1 MEIKISRDDF
11 NSDTRAVGLARLANN
26 LEETYGSFIN
36 MDNTNSKG
44 EARREVLITRCI
56 AAHAVRMYGDEL
68 DPEIAAASV
77 CDGSDDG
84 GIDAVYVNPSS
95 KKLIIVQSKY
105 IKDGNGSITI
115 KDFGRFKDACAKVI
129 ANDLYSFNTRFLE
142 HKEAITTAIT
152 SSSYKCICVFIY
164 SGTKELSDEVIG
176 EIDFWEKSQNK
187 ALLFRDLDSRD
198 EYTILFET
206 PSVSDIS
213 TSLSSQSTGAIDIS
227 NVILES
233 YGEITEPYGA
243 IYGTISARVIYD
255 WWKKYKYALFE
266 KNIRSVLGD
275 STSVNAGIMATIE
288 NHPENFWYYNNGV
301 TATYEEVDESI
312 ANAGAS
318 RKIGIFGF
326 KKLNIINGA
335 QTVSSIGAIFDNIS
349 DEKKDKVRVMIRFI
363 NAKDPVFLG
372 DVTKY
377 NNTQNRVT
385 GRDFTTQRPEQQKIQ
400 KEINFVGGYTY
411 KLLRQEDSGI
421 VASNVIDI
429 DDSLNA
435 LICKSKK
442 AHLIAVLKS
451 NRGRFFDST
460 ENNLYEQVF
469 NPKQPPSG
477 LVVINAVNAYRVCFD
492 ILKDTMSKAANY
504 DGEDYSKIPSLL
516 THGNYVFISILMDK
530 IKPSTTVNG
539 INSFDKNNFQTDTL
553 ELAKDI
559 LDYIQDNYP
568 NSYLARFF
576 QNREKVEQIITQFT
590 S

>member
-1 MEIKISRDDF
+1 MSRDDF

-243 IYGTISARVIYD
+243 IYGTVSARVIYD

-335 QTVSSIGAIFDNIS
+335 QTVSSIGAIFDNIP

-492 ILKDTMSKAANY
+492 ILKDTISKAANY

>member
-1 MEIKISRDDF
+1 MSREEF
-11 NSDTRAVGLARLANN
+11 NSDTRSVGLARLANS
-26 LEETYGSFIN
+26 LEETYGSYID
-36 MDNTNSKG
+36 MENTNSKG
-44 EARREVLITRCI
+44 DARREVLITRCI

-84 GIDAVYVNPSS
+84 GIDAVYVNPTS
-95 KKLIIVQSKY
+95 KKLILVQSKY

-129 ANDLYSFNTRFLE
+129 ANDLFSFNPRFLE

-164 SGTKELSDEVIG
+164 SGTKDLSEEVVS

-187 ALLFRDLDSRD
+187 ALLFRDLESRD

-206 PSVSDIS
+206 PNVTNIS
-213 TSLSSQSTGAIDIS
+213 TSLNSQSTGAIDIN

-255 WWKKYKYALFE
+255 WWKKYKYSLFE

-288 NHPENFWYYNNGV
+288 SSPENFWYYNNGV
-301 TATYEEVDESI
+301 TATYDEVDESI
-312 ANAGAS
+312 ANAGNS

-335 QTVSSIGAIFDNIS
+335 QTVSSIGAIFDSIS
-349 DEKKDKVRVMIRFI
+349 EENKDKVRVMIRFI

-400 KEINFVGGYTY
+400 REINFVGGYTY
-411 KLLRQEDSGI
+411 KLLRQEDSEI
-421 VASNVIDI
+421 AASNVIDI

-442 AHLIAVLKS
+442 SQLVAVLKS

-460 ENNLYEQVF
+460 ENTLYEQVF

-477 LVVINAVNAYRVCFD
+477 LVVINNVNAYRACFD
-492 ILKDTMSKAANY
+492 ILKDTISKATNSEN
-504 DGEDYSKIPSLL
+504 EDYSKIPSLL
-516 THGNYVFISILMDK
+516 THGNYVFISILMDR
-530 IKPSTTVNG
+530 IEPTATINGVSTY
-539 INSFDKNNFQTDTL
+539 DKTNLNIDTL
-553 ELAKDI
+553 ELAKNI
-559 LDYIQDNYP
+559 LEYIQNNYP

-590 S
+590 L

>member
-1 MEIKISRDDF
+1 MSRDDI
-11 NSDTRAVGLARLANN
+11 NSDTRAVGLARLANS

-44 EARREVLITRCI
+44 EPLRDVLITRCI

-68 DPEIAAASV
+68 DPEMAADSV

-84 GIDAVYVNPSS
+84 GIDAVYVNSSS
-95 KKLIIVQSKY
+95 KKLILVQSKY
-105 IKDGNGSITI
+105 IKDGNGSVTI

-129 ANDLYSFNTRFLE
+129 ANDLSSFNERFLE
-142 HKEAITTAIT
+142 HKEEITTAIT

-164 SGTKELSDEVIG
+164 SGAHALSQEVIG

-187 ALLFRDLDSRD
+187 ALLFRDMQSRD

-206 PSVSDIS
+206 PNVSDIS
-213 TSLSSQSTGAIDIS
+213 NSLRSQSTGAIDIS

-243 IYGTISARVIYD
+243 IYGTIAARIIND

-275 STSVNAGIMATIE
+275 STSVNTGIISTIE
-288 NHPENFWYYNNGV
+288 NTPENFWYYNNGI
-301 TATYEEVDESI
+301 TATYDEVEESI

-335 QTVSSIGAIFDNIS
+335 QTVSSIGAIFDSIP
-349 DEKKDKVRVMIRFI
+349 DDKKDKVRVMIRFI

-400 KEINFVGGYTY
+400 KEINFVGGYSY
-411 KLLRQEDSGI
+411 KLLRQEDSGV

-435 LICKSKK
+435 LVCKSKK
-442 AHLIAVLKS
+442 PQLIATLKS

-460 ENNLYEQVF
+460 ESALYEQVF
-469 NPKQPPSG
+469 NPKNPPSG
-477 LVVINAVNAYRVCFD
+477 ISVINCVNLYRVCFD
-492 ILKDTMSKAANY
+492 ILKDTVLSTTNLT
-504 DGEDYSKIPSLL
+504 DEDSSKIPSLL
-516 THGNYVFISILMDK
+516 THGNYVFISILMSK
-530 IKPSTTVNG
+530 IEPVTITNG
-539 INSFDKNNFQTDTL
+539 IHIYDKTKVEIDTYK
-553 ELAKDI
+553 LARDI
-559 LDYIQDNYP
+559 FEYIQINYP

-576 QNREKVEQIITQFT
+576 QNREKVEQIITHFT
-590 S
+590 ESN

>member
-1 MEIKISRDDF
+1 MEIKMSRDDF

-335 QTVSSIGAIFDNIS
+335 QTVSSIGAIFDNIP

-492 ILKDTMSKAANY
+492 ILKDTISKAANY

>member
-1 MEIKISRDDF
+1 MSRDDF

-335 QTVSSIGAIFDNIS
+335 QTVSSIGAIFDNIP

-492 ILKDTMSKAANY
+492 ILKDTISKAANY

>member
-1 MEIKISRDDF
+1 MSRDDF
-11 NSDTRAVGLARLANN
+11 NNDTRVVGLARLANS

-68 DPEIAAASV
+68 DPEIAAGSV

-84 GIDAVYVNPSS
+84 GIDAVYVNQSS
-95 KKLIIVQSKY
+95 KKLILVQSKY

-115 KDFGRFKDACAKVI
+115 KDFGRFKDACARVI
-129 ANDLYSFNTRFLE
+129 ANDLLSFNSRFLE
-142 HKEAITTAIT
+142 HKESITTAIT

-164 SGTKELSDEVIG
+164 SGTQGLSHEVVG

-187 ALLFRDLDSRD
+187 ALLFRDLESRD

-206 PSVSDIS
+206 PNVTDIS
-213 TSLSSQSTGAIDIS
+213 TSLSSQSTGSIDIS

-233 YGEITEPYGA
+233 YGELSEPYGA
-243 IYGTISARVIYD
+243 IYGTIAARVIHD
-255 WWKKYKYALFE
+255 WWKKYKYSLFE

-275 STSVNAGIMATIE
+275 SSSVNAGIISTIE
-288 NHPENFWYYNNGV
+288 NNPENFWYYNNGI

-318 RKIGIFGF
+318 RKVGIFGF
-326 KKLNIINGA
+326 RKLNIINGA
-335 QTVSSIGAIFDNIS
+335 QTVSSIGAIFDS
-349 DEKKDKVRVMIRFI
+349 VPEDKKDKVRVLIRFI
-363 NAKDPVFLG
+363 NAKDPIFLG

-400 KEINFVGGYTY
+400 REINFVGGYTY

-421 VASNVIDI
+421 AASNVIDI

-435 LICKSKK
+435 LICASKK
-442 AHLIAVLKS
+442 PQLIAILKS

-460 ENNLYEQVF
+460 ESSLYEQVF
-469 NPKQPPSG
+469 NPKHPPSG
-477 LVVINAVNAYRVCFD
+477 ISVINSVNLYRVCFD
-492 ILKDTMSKAANY
+492 ILKDTISKSSSSP
-504 DGEDYSKIPSLL
+504 DETYSKIPSLL

-530 IKPSTTVNG
+530 VKPTTTIGG
-539 INSFDKNNFQTDTL
+539 INSYFKETIDFDTL

-559 LDYIQDNYP
+559 FEFIQSNYP

-576 QNREKVEQIITQFT
+576 QNREKVEQIISYFT
-590 S
+590 A

>member
-372 DVTKY
+372 NVTKY

>member
-84 GIDAVYVNPSS
+84 GIDAVYVNASS

-372 DVTKY
+372 NVTKY

>member
-1 MEIKISRDDF
+1 MEIKMSRDDF

-115 KDFGRFKDACAKVI
+115 KDFGRFKDACAMVI
-129 ANDLYSFNTRFLE
+129 ANDLYSFNARFLE

-335 QTVSSIGAIFDNIS
+335 QTVSSIGAIFDNIP

-492 ILKDTMSKAANY
+492 ILKDTMSKAANS

-530 IKPSTTVNG
+530 IKPSATVNG

-553 ELAKDI
+553 ELAKNI

>member
-1 MEIKISRDDF
+1 MTRDDF
-11 NSDTRAVGLARLANN
+11 NSDTRTVGLARLANS

-36 MDNTNSKG
+36 MENTNSKG

-68 DPEIAAASV
+68 DPEVAAASV
-77 CDGSDDG
+77 CDGGDDG
-84 GIDAVYVNPSS
+84 GVDAVYVNPSS
-95 KKLIIVQSKY
+95 KKLILVQSKY
-105 IKDGNGSITI
+105 IKDGNGSVTI
-115 KDFGRFKDACAKVI
+115 KDFGRFKDACAKVV
-129 ANDLYSFNTRFLE
+129 ANDLNSFNDRFLE
-142 HKEAITTAIT
+142 HKESVTTAIT

-164 SGTKELSDEVIG
+164 SGTQGLSSEVIG

-187 ALLFRDLDSRD
+187 ALLFRDLESRD

-206 PSVSDIS
+206 PNVTDIS
-213 TSLSSQSTGAIDIS
+213 TSLSNQSTGAIDIS

-243 IYGTISARVIYD
+243 IYGTIAARVIHD

-275 STSVNAGIMATIE
+275 STSVNAGIMSTIE
-288 NHPENFWYYNNGV
+288 NSPENFWYYNNGI

-335 QTVSSIGAIFDNIS
+335 QTVSSIGAIFDSIPE
-349 DEKKDKVRVMIRFI
+349 EKKDKARVMIRFI

-400 KEINFVGGYTY
+400 REINFVGGYTY

-421 VASNVIDI
+421 AASNVIDI

-435 LICKSKK
+435 LICASKK
-442 AHLIAVLKS
+442 PQLIATLKS
-451 NRGRFFDST
+451 NRGRFFDTT
-460 ENNLYEQVF
+460 EGNLYEQVF
-469 NPKQPPSG
+469 NPRNPPSG
-477 LVVINAVNAYRVCFD
+477 LSVINAVNLYRVCFD
-492 ILKDTMSKAANY
+492 VLKDTITNASNSS
-504 DGEDYSKIPSLL
+504 EEEYSKIPSLL
-516 THGNYVFISILMDK
+516 THGNYVFISILMGK
-530 IKPSTTVNG
+530 IQPTNTVND
-539 INSFDKNNFQTDTL
+539 INTYDKNSVSVDTL
-553 ELAKDI
+553 ELAKSI
-559 LDYIQDNYP
+559 FEYIQSNYP

-576 QNREKVEQIITQFT
+576 QNKEKVEQIITHF
-590 S
+590 SA

>member
-1 MEIKISRDDF
+1 
-11 NSDTRAVGLARLANN
+11 
-26 LEETYGSFIN
+26 
-36 MDNTNSKG
+36 
-44 EARREVLITRCI
+44 
-56 AAHAVRMYGDEL
+56 
-68 DPEIAAASV
+68 
-77 CDGSDDG
+77 
-84 GIDAVYVNPSS
+84 
-95 KKLIIVQSKY
+95 
-105 IKDGNGSITI
+105 
-115 KDFGRFKDACAKVI
+115 
-129 ANDLYSFNTRFLE
+129 
-142 HKEAITTAIT
+142 
-152 SSSYKCICVFIY
+152 
-164 SGTKELSDEVIG
+164 
-176 EIDFWEKSQNK
+176 
-187 ALLFRDLDSRD
+187 
-198 EYTILFET
+198 
-206 PSVSDIS
+206 
-213 TSLSSQSTGAIDIS
+213 
-227 NVILES
+227 
-233 YGEITEPYGA
+233 
-243 IYGTISARVIYD
+243 
-255 WWKKYKYALFE
+255 
-266 KNIRSVLGD
+266 
-275 STSVNAGIMATIE
+275 
-288 NHPENFWYYNNGV
+288 
-301 TATYEEVDESI
+301 
-312 ANAGAS
+312 
-318 RKIGIFGF
+318 
-326 KKLNIINGA
+326 
-335 QTVSSIGAIFDNIS
+335 
-349 DEKKDKVRVMIRFI
+349 MIRFI

-576 QNREKVEQIITQFT
+576 QNREKVEQIIMQFT